1 MSVVVKNCDWVITQ
15 NSSREVL
22 MDCSVRIEDKKIVE
36 IGRFQGGAECVI
48 DGSGKALLPG
58 LINTHTHLS
67 MTLMR
72 GFADDMRL
80 QEWLETKIWP
90 LEQRLTGDI
99 CYRGA
104 LLGCL
109 EMIRTGTTCFMD
121 MYFFLKDV
129 SRAIGESG
137 LRAILSHAMIDLF
150 DSGRA
155 EAQKRTTQ
163 ESLEYIKGLRNSRI
177 GFAMGPH
184 APYTCSEEMLLWS
197 KDVAE
202 KEHVPVH
209 THIAETRHEQA
220 DFEKNKGMNE
230 VEYLEKIGFLF
241 PGLVAVHS
249 VWLTRSEVERFAKH
263 KVKVSHC
270 PVSNMKLAVGGVSPL
285 PEMFAQGVTVSL
297 GTDGAASNN
306 CLDMFDTMKVCALM
320 HKAYSWDPT
329 VLPAQKVLDL
339 ATVEG
344 AKALGLEDKVGSIE
358 LGKEADLVL
367 LDLRSP
373 NLTPI
378 HGRNTVLS
386 NLVYSA
392 NGTNVDS
399 TIVQGKPLMVNRRLL
414 ALDQEKIMRDAAEA
428 ALSLTG

>member
-1 MSVVVKNCDWVITQ
+1 MSLVIKNCDWVITQ
-15 NSSREVL
+15 NPSREVL
-22 MDCSVRIEDKKIVE
+22 RNCSVRMEDEEIVE
-36 IGRFQGGAECVI
+36 IGRFQGSAEHVI

-58 LINTHTHLS
+58 LVNTHTHLS

-80 QEWLETKIWP
+80 KEWLETKIWP
-90 LEQRLTGDI
+90 LEKRLTGDI

-150 DSGRA
+150 DSERA
-155 EAQKRTTQ
+155 ETQRRTTR

-184 APYTCSEEMLLWS
+184 APYTCSEETLLWS
-197 KDVAE
+197 KEVAE

-209 THIAETRHEQA
+209 THVAETRHEEA
-220 DFEKNKGMNE
+220 DFERTKGMSE

-249 VWLTRSEVERFAKH
+249 VWLTRREVESFAKH

-270 PVSNMKLAVGGVSPL
+270 PVSNMKLGEGGVCPV

-306 CLDMFDTMKVCALM
+306 CLDMFDTMKICALM
-320 HKAYSWDPT
+320 HKAHYWDPT

-339 ATVEG
+339 ATIEG
-344 AKALGLEDKVGSIE
+344 AKALGLGDKVGSVE
-358 LGKEADLVL
+358 VGKEADVIL
-367 LDLRSP
+367 LDLKSP

-378 HGRNTVLS
+378 HGQNTVVS
-386 NLVYSA
+386 DMVYA
-392 NGTNVDS
+392 AKGMNVDS
-399 TIVQGKPLMVNRRLL
+399 TIVQGKPLMLNRKVI
-414 ALDQEKIMRDAAEA
+414 ALDEEKIMREAAEV
-428 ALSLTG
+428 ALNLTG

>member
-1 MSVVVKNCDWVITQ
+1 MSIVIKNCDWVITQ

-22 MDCSVRIEDKKIVE
+22 RDFSVRIEDKKIVE
-36 IGRFQGGAECVI
+36 IGRFQGGAEYVI

-155 EAQKRTTQ
+155 ENQKRTTQ

-209 THIAETRHEQA
+209 THVAETRHEQA
-220 DFEKNKGMNE
+220 DFEKNKGMSE

-241 PGLVAVHS
+241 SGLVAVHS
-249 VWLTRSEVERFAKH
+249 VWLTRREVEGFAKH

-285 PEMFAQGVTVSL
+285 PEMFAQGVIVSL

-339 ATVEG
+339 ATIDG